1 MSAEHGELRSAAL
14 QSVGSVVQ
22 QHSCT
27 ADWSVC
33 AQWMAGAE
41 LRSLRTDLG
50 SAGLQV
56 STRDDAGS
64 KEPLESKRPLWQTL
78 FSCSRLV
85 SVPSLNLIVSYSA
98 SGYHHGNTKWVYT
111 TCSARIVLYNIPH
124 SNPVHMVSLA
134 L

>member
-22 QHSCT
+22 QHA

-41 LRSLRTDLG
+41 LWSLWTDLG

-56 STRDDAGS
+56 STRDEQDTSIG
-64 KEPLESKRPLWQTL
+64 K
-78 FSCSRLV
+78 
-85 SVPSLNLIVSYSA
+85 
-98 SGYHHGNTKWVYT
+98 NTYVY
-111 TCSARIVLYNIPH
+111 PH
-124 SNPVHMVSLA
+124 
-134 L
+134 